1 MSFWYEKEAKRLF
14 QELPFYN
21 VLIEKPF
28 INRLKNINL
37 LNDFPFFDELSISK
51 ILEAFKRY
59 AKSYKVEILDLKDA
73 LAQLEVSKSSN
84 EDLFKDLLDEIKGF
98 KYQITVNLLLS
109 KHKENRDIDFV
120 LVCFNSTDKTVINL
134 EYDVVKSFQEILY
147 RINNWINKGSYWAIE
162 SADAE
167 YVNISIY
174 SPL

>member
-37 LNDFPFFDELSISK
+37 LSDFPFFDELSISK

-73 LAQLEVSKSSN
+73 LAQLEVSKSSI

-147 RINNWINKGSYWAIE
+147 RINNWINKGSCWAIE
-162 SADAE
+162 SVDAE